1 MSTAAPRIGM
11 DRFVDAEWMELAA
24 GVVRGELTI
33 KGMHERLAS
42 DIPGDE
48 VRKKTTGI
56 LNRMWFPT
64 DPSACKIATSAA
76 GIVRDHRE
84 SRAAA
89 FQAVSIAA
97 YPYFRQVIEHVGRL
111 IRLQG
116 SCTAGEVHRRMF
128 ELHGK
133 RSTIDQA
140 TSYAFKTLVS
150 WSMLARDEE
159 QRLICASPINI
170 TTDVKRLLD
179 AAANISRHSVSPL
192 NAADPLLFPFN
203 IIRK

>member
-1 MSTAAPRIGM
+1 MT
-11 DRFVDAEWMELAA
+11 
-24 GVVRGELTI
+24 
-33 KGMHERLAS
+33 
-42 DIPGDE
+42 
-48 VRKKTTGI
+48 
-56 LNRMWFPT
+56 
-64 DPSACKIATSAA
+64 
-76 GIVRDHRE
+76 
-84 SRAAA
+84 
-89 FQAVSIAA
+89 A

-150 WSMLARDEE
+150 WGMLDRDEE
-159 QRLICASPINI
+159 QRLTCTSPII
-170 TTDVKRLLD
+170 IATDERRLLD
-179 AAANISRHSVSPL
+179 AAANLSRHSVSAL
-192 NAADPLLFPFN
+192 NATDPLLFAFR